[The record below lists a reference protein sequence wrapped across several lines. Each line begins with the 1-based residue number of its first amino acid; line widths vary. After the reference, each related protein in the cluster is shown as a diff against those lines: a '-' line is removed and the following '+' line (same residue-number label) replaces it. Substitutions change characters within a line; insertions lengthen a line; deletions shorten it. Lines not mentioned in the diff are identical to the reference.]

1 MSTSIIP
8 FSYLI
13 TGWGSYSVIA
23 MLFAGKELSSASFSS
38 SMGGNYV
45 AVSISK
51 FLNLLIKDSDLV
63 AETLVLVEW
72 TVVLEFLQIVLN
84 FWVLLT
90 EDIWVWF

>member
-1 MSTSIIP
+1 
-8 FSYLI
+8 
-13 TGWGSYSVIA
+13 VIA

-63 AETLVLVEW
+63 AETLVLVE
-72 TVVLEFLQIVLN
+72 
-84 FWVLLT
+84 
-90 EDIWVWF
+90 